1 MQYGVLIFPTDYSI
15 SPADLARAAEERG
28 FESMWFAEHSHIP
41 VSRISPWPGGG
52 ELPKMYYD
60 TLDPLVALGS
70 AASVTSTIKLCTG
83 ICLVVQRDP
92 IHLAKE
98 VATIDQLSG
107 GRMVLGVGGGWNAEE
122 MADHGTEFKTRFKLM
137 AERIAAMKLLWTE
150 NEAEY
155 HGEFVDFDP
164 TFSWPKP
171 VQKPHPPIIVGGAFP
186 YGAKRAIEYGDG
198 WMPVGGRAI
207 DLVEQMPRFRQ
218 MVAESGRDPD
228 SFEVGLYGTRP
239 EADYVKRLADAGVSR
254 AIFALPSAGADEVLP
269 LLDQFAGIAR
279 EVGG

>member
-1 MQYGVLIFPTDYSI
+1 MQYGVFIFPTDYSI
-15 SPADLARAAEERG
+15 TPAELARAAEERG

-52 ELPKMYYD
+52 DLPKMYYD
-60 TLDPLVALGS
+60 TFDPLVALAS
-70 AASVTSTIKLCTG
+70 AASVTSTILLCTG

-98 VATIDQLSG
+98 VATVDQLSG

-122 MADHGTEFKTRFKLM
+122 MADHGTDFKTRFKLM
-137 AERIAAMKLLWTE
+137 AERIAAMKLLWTDT
-150 NEAEY
+150 EAEY

-171 VQKPHPPIIVGGAFP
+171 VQKPHPPIVVGGAFP
-186 YGAKRAIEYGDG
+186 HGAKRAIEYGDG
-198 WMPVGGRAI
+198 WMPVGGRAA
-207 DLVEQMPRFRQ
+207 DLVEVMPRFRQ

-228 SFEVGLYGTRP
+228 TFEVGLYGTRP

-254 AIFALPSAGADEVLP
+254 AIFPLPSAGADEVLP
-269 LLDQFAGIAR
+269 LLDQFAAIAR
-279 EVGG
+279 EVGA